1 MKKKSES
8 PSARDRR
15 RKQHE
20 NYKANIGRLISLFPE
35 VFDRNNPKPLA
46 IGTAE
51 MLLSVP
57 SLGLDDDLVSDVLSC
72 WCSRREYI
80 RSAHEMRERWNIAN
94 VPVGP
99 IIDWQQKRFDRI
111 YHSMM
116 RRGYY
121 N

>member
-1 MKKKSES
+1 MKTAK
-8 PSARDRR
+8 DR
-15 RKQHE
+15 KHQQHV
-20 NYKANIGRLISLFPE
+20 NYKAHIGRLIAMFPD
-35 VFDRNNPKPLA
+35 VFDRDNPKPLA

-51 MLLSVP
+51 LLLSIP
-57 SLGLDDDLVSDVLSC
+57 SLQMDDDLISDVLAC

-80 RSAHEMRERWNIAN
+80 RSAHEMRERWNVLG

-99 IIDWQQKRFDRI
+99 IIDWQQKRFDSI
-111 YHSMM
+111 YHRMN

>member
-1 MKKKSES
+1 MKKKLDK
-8 PSARDRR
+8 SARDRR
-15 RKQHE
+15 TKQHA
-20 NYKANIGRLISLFPE
+20 NYKENIDRLIAMFPE

-51 MLLSVP
+51 MLLSIP
-57 SLGLDDDLVSDVLSC
+57 SLKMDDDLLSDVLCC
-72 WCSRREYI
+72 WCGRREYF
-80 RSAHEMRERWNIAN
+80 RSAHEMRERFNVLG

-116 RRGYY
+116 RRGLY